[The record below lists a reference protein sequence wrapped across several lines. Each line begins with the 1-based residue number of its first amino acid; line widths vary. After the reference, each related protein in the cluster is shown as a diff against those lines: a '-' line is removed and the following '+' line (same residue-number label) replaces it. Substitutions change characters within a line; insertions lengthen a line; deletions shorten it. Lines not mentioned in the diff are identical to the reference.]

1 MREFVAEQYI
11 SGSDADG
18 AQRGADAAR
27 LAAEQLTREGTPVEF
42 VRSIFIPR
50 DETCIYVYKAGSIE
64 AMQAALA
71 RTTLRF
77 ERVSE
82 AVTGHGTPSSAEHS
96 ARVGPSEEKWGD
108 AWQQPN

>member
-11 SGSDADG
+11 SGTDADQ
-18 AQRGADAAR
+18 AHRGAGIAR
-27 LAAEQLTREGTPVEF
+27 LCAEQLTREGTPVEF

-50 DETCIYVYKAGSIE
+50 DETCIYIYKAGSIE
-64 AMQAALA
+64 AVEAALA

-82 AVTGHGTPSSAEHS
+82 AMTAHGTPASAAQS
-96 ARVGPSEEKWGD
+96 AQVDTK
-108 AWQQPN
+108 

>member
-11 SGSDADG
+11 SGTDADA

-27 LAAEQLTREGTPVEF
+27 RASEQLRREGTPVEF

-50 DETCIYVYKAGSIE
+50 DETCIYIYKAGSDE
-64 AMQAALA
+64 ALQAALA
-71 RTTLRF
+71 RTPLRF

-82 AVTGHGTPSSAEHS
+82 AVTEHGRT
-96 ARVGPSEEKWGD
+96 D
-108 AWQQPN
+108 Q